1 MGIKEKVSLLF
12 RTVGAY
18 KPPSTFHDELNRQC
32 KVIAVPAFLILI
44 FSWLPYI
51 ELDLNLYPKV
61 PQVIYLRI
69 GLAAVGLVCLL
80 LFFIPAVRKKSYLLL
95 LFGIAY
101 LEVATGLILGLV
113 AADPAYMG
121 GFSFLVMVLPIMPF
135 LKRHTLAVMAVTFA
149 VFFVVGSLSGMT
161 YDSWNRIYGGFNL
174 IAATLASL
182 CAIFILDN
190 IRRRN
195 YENHRSLHHVN
206 EELQDTFEELRIIN
220 KELEQTSIELSAK
233 NEELRKANEIK
244 SELLG
249 IVAHDLKNPLQVI
262 IGYTGLLKEEVRNYP
277 AAHRKLGMINKSS
290 DKMLTLITDLLETAS
305 IDSGK
310 LKMEI
315 EPVNLGQLARTVVRD
330 IIHLAEKKR
339 QEICFTSAENCVIN
353 ADKRL
358 VRQVMDNLISNA
370 IKFSDFDKKIWV
382 TVERRKNPGEA
393 GPAGTVSFIV
403 RDEGPG
409 LTGEDKRKLFGKFQ
423 RLSAKPTAGESST
436 GLGLSII
443 RDLVKLHK
451 GKIHVESEPGMGS
464 IFCVD
469 FPVSGLGGASKEK
482 KGDE

>member
-1 MGIKEKVSLLF
+1 MGIKENVSLLF
-12 RTVGAY
+12 KKVAAF
-18 KPPSTFHDELNRQC
+18 KPPTTFREELNRQC
-32 KVIAVPAFLILI
+32 TVIAVPTFVILI

-51 ELDLNLYPKV
+51 ELDFNLYPKIPLLV
-61 PQVIYLRI
+61 YLR
-69 GLAAVGLVCLL
+69 VGLSTVGVICLL
-80 LFFIPAVRKKSYLLL
+80 LFIIPFFRKRSYYLLL
-95 LFGIAY
+95 LGVAY
-101 LEVATGLILGLV
+101 LELATGLILGLV

-121 GFSFLVMVLPIMPF
+121 GFSFLMLVLPIMPF
-135 LKRHTLAVMAVTFA
+135 LKRHSLGIIAVTFIL
-149 VFFVVGSLSGMT
+149 FFVVGGLSGME
-161 YDSWNRIYGGFNL
+161 YRLWPQIYGGYNL

-182 CAIFILDN
+182 SAIFILDN

-220 KELEQTSIELSAK
+220 NELEQASMELSNK

-262 IGYTGLLKEEVRNYP
+262 IGYTGLLKVEVNEIP
-277 AAHRKLGMINKSS
+277 SAHKKLGMINKSS
-290 DKMLTLITDLLETAS
+290 DKMLMLITDLLETAS

-310 LKMEI
+310 LKMNI
-315 EPVNLGQLARTVVRD
+315 VPVELGQLAHSVVKE
-330 IIHLAEKKR
+330 IHQLAEKKR
-339 QEICFTSAENCVIN
+339 QEILFTSEENCIIK
-353 ADKRL
+353 ADKML

-370 IKFSDFDKKIWV
+370 IKFSDFNKKIWV
-382 TVERRKNPGEA
+382 TVERKKNPGE
-393 GPAGTVSFIV
+393 TEEDDMVTFIV

-409 LTGEDKRKLFGKFQ
+409 LTSEDKRKLFGKFQ

-464 IFCVD
+464 IFSVD
-469 FPVSGLGGASKEK
+469 FPVAGVVTEEH
-482 KGDE
+482 GDE